1 MSSSSLKIF
10 NSIEELARST
20 EESIILSMG
29 MFDGV
34 HCGHQKVLNHA
45 IKVAGQEKSKA
56 IAFTFPEHPASFL
69 RPESAPSLL
78 MDKNQKADFLIKS
91 GMDGVVLRTFDK
103 EFADIEARHFPAFLT
118 ARLPSLTGLCVGE
131 NFRFGKGRCGDQNF
145 LKKMG
150 MEVGL
155 SVYVVS
161 SKLFSNSPISSSRI
175 REFLKIG
182 KMREVNEMLGWD
194 YIASGIAVRGKGLG
208 KELGFPTINL
218 VWNPEAKPAYGVYV
232 GYFTDH
238 KTEQTKFAVA
248 NYGMRPTVEKN
259 AETPLLEVHILD
271 ELDSQI
277 GSEGSQISMTLNY
290 FLRPEKKFDS
300 IEDLKS
306 QISRDLK
313 EAKELR

>member
-34 HCGHQKVLNHA
+34 HCGHQSIEPCDKGRRA
-45 IKVAGQEKSKA
+45 RKSKA

-103 EFADIEARHFPAFLT
+103 EFADIEARHFLLFYCSFAKFNW
-118 ARLPSLTGLCVGE
+118 SLRWRKFSFWKGE
-131 NFRFGKGRCGDQNF
+131 VRGSKF

-150 MEVGL
+150 KEVGL

-161 SKLFSNSPISSSRI
+161 SKLSNSPISSSVF
-175 REFLKIG
+175 ESF
-182 KMREVNEMLGWD
+182 
-194 YIASGIAVRGKGLG
+194 
-208 KELGFPTINL
+208 
-218 VWNPEAKPAYGVYV
+218 
-232 GYFTDH
+232 
-238 KTEQTKFAVA
+238 
-248 NYGMRPTVEKN
+248 KN
-259 AETPLLEVHILD
+259 W
-271 ELDSQI
+271 
-277 GSEGSQISMTLNY
+277 
-290 FLRPEKKFDS
+290 
-300 IEDLKS
+300 
-306 QISRDLK
+306 
-313 EAKELR
+313 